1 MSNKNLEL
9 KVNKDGLVV
18 LNHKRAMKKIS
29 EFIDGMSDE
38 ELREVERILDEYIE
52 KYNVKWEEK

>member
-29 EFIDGMSDE
+29 EFIDRMSDE
-38 ELREVERILDEYIE
+38 ELREVEKILDEYIE